1 MRGPL
6 AAAAVGAI
14 FFAWIAGAALIDP
27 RSIEWLMKGDWV
39 PHQFGWH
46 YFRIEPWR
54 WPPGRVLGYHAPLG
68 TSVGLTDSIPVAA
81 YLLKPLSPWLPAE
94 FQYLGLWLLLC
105 FTLQGALGARLVG
118 RYSPSAVTQWLGG
131 TLFVLL
137 PTLLARV
144 AHAALVAHWLVL
156 WTLLIATRAPGR
168 RYAPLE
174 WFALGLVAG
183 MTQPY
188 LAAMVL
194 PLLAAVALD
203 ARGATWPRRF
213 VALGAATAATVTGW
227 WLSGLFVLQG
237 EGALA
242 EGGLGY
248 FSTNLAS
255 FVVHGGWSHWMPTIP
270 LATDGQIYEGFH
282 YLGAGLLGLV
292 AVAAVLAAR
301 GAGVQRVPPVWPR
314 WVLAVAVAMALF
326 ALSPRVTLGPY
337 VLVDLTGPWA
347 APLAMFRSSGRF
359 VWPLTYVL
367 MTWAIVTVDRRAAPR
382 TALGVLALAVL
393 VQVADLRDA
402 HRVRHDAARDPAFH
416 SWANPFASPAWD
428 AVLPAYA
435 HVALVPP
442 PQCGEA
448 PYPYEAAIR
457 LAGRHHAS
465 LNAGVVARA
474 DASARRRYCSE
485 ADAAIDRVELGD
497 DTLYLVSARAAGI
510 IAATGG
516 TRVACGAFGGAWAC
530 TTAATRARWPA
541 QLAFDA
547 APAPSAAP

>member
-1 MRGPL
+1 M
-6 AAAAVGAI
+6 GAI
-14 FFAWIAGAALIDP
+14 FFAWIAGPALIDP

-46 YFRIEPWR
+46 YFRIEPWH

-68 TSVGLTDSIPVAA
+68 TSVGLTDSIPLAA
-81 YLLKPLSPWLPAE
+81 YLLKPLSRWLPAE

-118 RYSPSAVTQWLGG
+118 RFSASAVTQALGG

-156 WTLLIATRAPGR
+156 WTLLIATRTEGR
-168 RYAPLE
+168 RHVAIE
-174 WFALGLVAG
+174 WAALGLAAG

-188 LAAMVL
+188 LAAMAL

-203 ARGATWPRRF
+203 AGESAWPRR
-213 VALGAATAATVTGW
+213 VTALGAAMAATVTGW
-227 WLSGLFVLQG
+227 WLSGLFVLRG
-237 EGALA
+237 DGALA

-248 FSTNLAS
+248 FSLNLAS
-255 FVVHGGWSHWMPTIP
+255 FVVHGGWSQWMPTIR
-270 LATDGQIYEGFH
+270 LATEGQIYEGFH

-292 AVAAVLAAR
+292 AIAAVLAR
-301 GAGVQRVPPVWPR
+301 RQAGVPRLPPLWSR
-314 WVLAVAVAMALF
+314 WVRAAAIAMALF

-337 VLVDLTGPWA
+337 VLVDVTGPWA

-359 VWPLTYVL
+359 VWPLTYAL
-367 MTWAIVTVDRRAAPR
+367 LTWAIVTVDRRTAPR
-382 TALGVLALAVL
+382 TALGVLALAVV

-402 HRVRHDAARDPAFH
+402 YRFRHDAARDPAFH
-416 SWANPFASPAWD
+416 TWANPFASPAWE
-428 AVLPAYA
+428 AIVPVYE

-442 PQCGEA
+442 PQCGAA
-448 PYPYEAAIR
+448 PYPYEAAMR
-457 LAGRHHAS
+457 LASRHRAS

-474 DASARRRYCSE
+474 DAGARRRYCSE
-485 ADAAIDRVELGD
+485 ADAAIDRVDLD
-497 DTLYLVSARAAGI
+497 DQTLYLVSEQAAGI
-510 IAATGG
+510 IAAAGG
-516 TRVACGAFGGAWAC
+516 SGVSCGAIGGAWAC
-530 TTAATRARWPA
+530 TTTAARARWPA
-541 QLAFDA
+541 QATFDA
-547 APAPSAAP
+547 APTDPQR

>member
-14 FFAWIAGAALIDP
+14 FLAWIAGARLVDP

-46 YFRIEPWR
+46 YFRLEPWH

-68 TSVGLTDSIPVAA
+68 TSIGLTDSIPLAA
-81 YLLKPLSPWLPAE
+81 YLLKPFSPWLPAE
-94 FQYLGLWLLLC
+94 FQYLGPWLLLC

-118 RYSPSAVTQWLGG
+118 RFSPAAVTQWLGG

-156 WTLLIATRAPGR
+156 WALLIATRAADR
-168 RYAPLE
+168 RYRALE
-174 WFALGLVAG
+174 WAALGLVAG

-203 ARGATWPRRF
+203 ALGAAWPRRLA
-213 VALGAATAATVTGW
+213 ALGAAVAATVTGW

-255 FVVHGGWSHWMPTIP
+255 FVVHGGWSRWMPTIP
-270 LATDGQIYEGFH
+270 LATEGQTYEGFH

-292 AVAAVLAAR
+292 AVAAVLAR
-301 GAGVQRVPPVWPR
+301 RQAGVPRVPPLWPR
-314 WVLAVAVAMALF
+314 WVLAVAIAMALF

-337 VLVDLTGPWA
+337 VLVDVTGPWT

-367 MTWAIVTVDRRAAPR
+367 LTWAIVTVDRRAAPR
-382 TALGVLALAVL
+382 TALGVLALAVV

-402 HRVRHDAARDPAFH
+402 YRFRHDAAHDPAFH
-416 SWANPFASPAWD
+416 TWTNPFASPAWD
-428 AVLPAYA
+428 AVLPTYR

-448 PYPYEAAIR
+448 PYPYEGAMR
-457 LAGRHHAS
+457 LAARHHAT

-474 DASARRRYCSE
+474 DAGARRRYC
-485 ADAAIDRVELGD
+485 ADADATIDRVDLAD
-497 DTLYLVSARAAGI
+497 DTLYLVSPEAAGI
-510 IAATGG
+510 IAAAGG
-516 TRVACGAFGGAWAC
+516 ARVSCGAIGGAWTC
-530 TTAATRARWPA
+530 TTASARTRWPA
-541 QLAFDA
+541 TIGFDA
-547 APAPSAAP
+547 APSAPAAR